1 MGSKLQRQNQHIRRL
16 TSKIK
21 RHKKRGWSTEKMEKE
36 LSYCTGDSD
45 RPSFNTG
52 AIADARNKRRSSSN
66 KNEQ

>member
-21 RHKKRGWSTEKMEKE
+21 RHKKRGWSTERMEKE
-36 LSYCTGDSD
+36 LSYCTGETK
-45 RPSFNTG
+45 RPDFNTG
-52 AIADARNKRRSSSN
+52 GIADARNKRKSASS